1 MTKLPSPL
9 VAFVPIVI
17 MVVLLYFAIST
28 FGSDALNGASQIV
41 LLVVSAICV
50 LIGMLFYKVEWQE
63 FENDIVRNIKGV
75 ASALIILLIMKW

>member
-63 FENDIVRNIKGV
+63 FENDIVRNIKDC
-75 ASALIILLIMKW
+75 